1 MRPPKYQNPGSF
13 GFSFMGSPQV
23 DAQKI
28 NPETPRLPIPKY
40 SVPTRALQ
48 PAVDFSGS
56 PFGPRS
62 KGEASGRLQKFD
74 VWRSVRFQERGS
86 PLLGVEENMGIR
98 KLRFVVIAMLVLGF
112 AGLGYAQEPREH
124 WYTFNVGA
132 GFTLPVGQVSDRLNN
147 GWNMTAGAG
156 FRMTSHFEV
165 NAQYMYNGL
174 GVKPIVLTEAGVP
187 SANAHVWS
195 ISADPKI
202 RLGGARRFDP
212 YLVGGVGY
220 YRRTVNFT
228 APTTVP
234 VTLFDPFF
242 GLLIPALEP
251 ANITLASVTR
261 SGIGGSGGAGFHI
274 RLGDST
280 AKFFAEARYHYA
292 ATGTIP
298 TRMIPVTFGFSW

>member
-1 MRPPKYQNPGSF
+1 
-13 GFSFMGSPQV
+13 
-23 DAQKI
+23 
-28 NPETPRLPIPKY
+28 
-40 SVPTRALQ
+40 
-48 PAVDFSGS
+48 
-56 PFGPRS
+56 
-62 KGEASGRLQKFD
+62 
-74 VWRSVRFQERGS
+74 
-86 PLLGVEENMGIR
+86 VEEKMGIR
-98 KLRFVVIAMLVLGF
+98 KLRFVVIAILVVGF

-132 GFTLPVGQVSDRLNN
+132 GFTMPVGQISDRLNN
-147 GWNMTAGAG
+147 GWNGTVGAG

-174 GVKPIVLTEAGVP
+174 GVKPIVLAEAGTP

-242 GLLIPALEP
+242 GLLIPAFEP
-251 ANITLASVTR
+251 ADINLASVTR
-261 SGIGGSGGAGFHI
+261 GGIGGSGGAGFHI

-292 ATGTIP
+292 ATGTMP